1 MRLAFIL
8 LCFQDAL
15 PLPVGSDVFFL
26 DIYRCIE
33 FSKAI
38 ENSANQTWIGRQY
51 IYEAKT
57 SCECQPRFAGKGTK
71 FWD

>member
-8 LCFQDAL
+8 LCVQGGL
-15 PLPVGSDVFFL
+15 PLPVGSDVYFL
-26 DIYRCIE
+26 DVYRCIE

-38 ENSANQTWIGRQY
+38 ERSANTTWVGRQY
-51 IYEAKT
+51 AYEKKT
-57 SCECQPRFAGKGTK
+57 QCECQPRFAAVGTK